1 MLQPNQR
8 KCPSCDQVLT
18 YNSKSAR
25 VRACKKE
32 SVCRSCRPI
41 SAATRQKLSAS
52 LRGNKNGAGSKR
64 PDFAKWLRENR
75 SRSGSRG
82 PRGPRGPLSKEHR
95 LKISESLKDY
105 YKTPEHRAKLAEA
118 ARRQWDAIPQDD
130 QRREDYAWRMSVLE
144 EHNHKCATCG
154 ETEGLHAHHIL
165 RKSKYPELRHEVSNG
180 IALCP
185 EHHAQAHEEAGEKD
199 IADLIRR
206 TLCKRREGLV

>member
-18 YNSKSAR
+18 YKSKS
-25 VRACKKE
+25 VRDSADRKE
-32 SVCRSCRPI
+32 STCRSCIWPTTRQKI
-41 SAATRQKLSAS
+41 SAALQ
-52 LRGNKNGAGSKR
+52 GNKNAKGSKI
-64 PDFAKWLRENR
+64 K
-75 SRSGSRG
+75 
-82 PRGPRGPLSKEHR
+82 RGPLSEEHR
-95 LKISESLKDY
+95 RKLSESLKGY
-105 YKTPEHRAKLAEA
+105 VKTPEHRAKLAEA
-118 ARRQWDAIPQDD
+118 GRRQWDAIPQDD
-130 QRREDYAWRMSVLE
+130 QLREDYAWRMSVLE